1 MSQVFFIEKVNLY
14 FDGVTMSD
22 SLDKSFRFT
31 LIIIFLDY
39 RINQDL
45 LRKKFTFMEPA
56 ITASHAYNSANV
68 LSERFMIYLA
78 LSLLAI
84 LIKTYFN

>member
-1 MSQVFFIEKVNLY
+1 
-14 FDGVTMSD
+14 MSD

-39 RINQDL
+39 RINLDL
-45 LRKKFTFMEPA
+45 LGEKFTFMEPA
-56 ITASHAYNSANV
+56 ITASHAYISANA
-68 LSERFMIYLA
+68 LSGRFMIYLA
-78 LSLLAI
+78 LFLSVI